1 MIRNRMICSQIFNI
15 SGRRLNLPTPP
26 FFYLRTLGPIFPTR
40 DIEDQTSYSV
50 PKSSYQMTTCYL
62 HYFPRKSQI
71 GYSISKSSN
80 KKFRTPL
87 KAFVLSFPLVFFW
100 PDHPKI
106 PFGKNRQHFF
116 YTLLYRSLGIGVLN
130 LSSKCNRFRD
140 KKSEVSEVP
149 DPINPD
155 SD

>member
-1 MIRNRMICSQIFNI
+1 MFYKKTFLEKKFQKYYSLLIDIANLYSGNNGGSRCSFDIMIRNRMICSQIFNI

-62 HYFPRKSQI
+62 HYFPRKCQI

-87 KAFVLSFPLVFFW
+87 KAFVLSFPFVFFGQIT
-100 PDHPKI
+100 PKI
-106 PFGKNRQHFF
+106 PF
-116 YTLLYRSLGIGVLN
+116 
-130 LSSKCNRFRD
+130 
-140 KKSEVSEVP
+140 
-149 DPINPD
+149 
-155 SD
+155 